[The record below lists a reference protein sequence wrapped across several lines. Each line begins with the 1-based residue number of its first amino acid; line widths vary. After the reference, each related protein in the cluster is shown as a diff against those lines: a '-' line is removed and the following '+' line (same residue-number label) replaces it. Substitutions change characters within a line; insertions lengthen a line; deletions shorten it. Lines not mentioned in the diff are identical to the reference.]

1 MEERTNVDID
11 GRRRGE
17 IWGRRQGLRGTARE
31 GCPISGKRVKQKK
44 MKAVV
49 HDRYGEPEQLYLT
62 ELPEPSISDQECL
75 VKVAAVSVNPS
86 DWKTL
91 AGKWRFATGNRFP
104 RRTGIDFSGTIVR
117 VGAKVTRFRRGE
129 QVIGSVVPL
138 RTGCLAEY
146 VAVPEGHLAGVPKNL
161 DPADAAGIPVACSTA
176 YVGLRHRR
184 RDLQRRRVLLTGAGG
199 GVGHFVIQL
208 GRVFGDHLTA
218 VCSASKMELCREL
231 GADRVLD
238 YRKTDALAGADRYD
252 LVFDCA
258 SSISYREARRILEPG
273 GEYLLLATQGRI
285 WLFLYSFLSQITPGR
300 HLWAFLVGPD
310 GERYQRLVD
319 LFEENDL
326 KVVVRSRYP
335 MARAPEAF
343 RESKDGHATGKIII
357 DVVDR

>member
-1 MEERTNVDID
+1 
-11 GRRRGE
+11 
-17 IWGRRQGLRGTARE
+17 
-31 GCPISGKRVKQKK
+31 

-49 HDRYGEPEQLYLT
+49 HDRYGEPEELYLA
-62 ELPEPSISDQECL
+62 ELPQPCICDQVCL
-75 VKVAAVSVNPS
+75 VKVEAVSVNPS

-117 VGAKVTRFRRGE
+117 TGAKVTRFRKGE
-129 QVIGSVVPL
+129 AVIGSVVPL

-146 VAVPEGHLAGVPKNL
+146 VAVPADHLARVPKNL

-184 RDLQRRRVLLTGAGG
+184 KDLQGRRVLLTGGGG
-199 GVGHFVIQL
+199 GVGPVVIQL
-208 GRVFGDHLTA
+208 GKVFGDHVTA
-218 VCSASKMELCREL
+218 VCSESKMELCREL

-238 YRKTDALAGADRYD
+238 YRKTDPLGGADRYD

-258 SSISYREARRILEPG
+258 SSISYPESRRILKPG

-285 WLFLYSFLSQITPGR
+285 WLFLYSFLSQLTPGR

-319 LFEENDL
+319 LFEENGL

-335 MARAPEAF
+335 MERAAEAF
-343 RESKDGHATGKIII
+343 RESKNGHATGKIII
-357 DVVDR
+357 DVAHR

>member
-1 MEERTNVDID
+1 
-11 GRRRGE
+11 
-17 IWGRRQGLRGTARE
+17 
-31 GCPISGKRVKQKK
+31 
-44 MKAVV
+44 MKVVV
-49 HDRYGEPEQLYLT
+49 HDRYGEPEELYLA
-62 ELPEPSISDQECL
+62 ELPQPCICDQECL
-75 VKVAAVSVNPS
+75 VKVEAVSVNPS

-117 VGAKVTRFRRGE
+117 TGATVTRFRKGE
-129 QVIGSVVPL
+129 AVIGSVVPL

-146 VAVPEGHLAGVPKNL
+146 VAVPADHLARVPKNL

-184 RDLQRRRVLLTGAGG
+184 KDMQGRRVLLTGGGG

-208 GRVFGDHLTA
+208 GKVFGDHVTA
-218 VCSASKMELCREL
+218 VCSESKMELCREL

-238 YRKTDALAGADRYD
+238 YRKTDPLGGADRYD

-258 SSISYREARRILEPG
+258 SSISYPESRRILKPG

-285 WLFLYSFLSQITPGR
+285 WLFLYSFLSQLTPGR

-319 LFEENDL
+319 LFEENGL

-335 MARAPEAF
+335 MERAAEAF
-343 RESKDGHATGKIII
+343 RESKNGHATGKIII
-357 DVVDR
+357 DVAHR